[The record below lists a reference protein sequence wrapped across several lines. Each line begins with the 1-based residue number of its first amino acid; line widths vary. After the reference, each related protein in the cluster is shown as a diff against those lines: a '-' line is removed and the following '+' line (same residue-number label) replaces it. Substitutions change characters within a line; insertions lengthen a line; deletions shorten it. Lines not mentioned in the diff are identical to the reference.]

1 VCITGRAAGLAFLR
15 TQTVRYDLV
24 RERGAWSDI
33 RGAVDGQEW
42 SIRKLLYQGI
52 NSPQRG

>member
-1 VCITGRAAGLAFLR
+1 VHHGKSRRFGVLE

-42 SIRKLLYQGI
+42 SIRKLLHQGI
-52 NSPQRG
+52 NSPRRG